1 MSAKHCFEIKKTS
14 AIISKIGSIYYM
26 ATKKKSPAKKET
38 LDKAIYV
45 KASQEFVD
53 MLNESQWHL
62 RMKPAQIVREAVL
75 EYLRRHLPKGAKGK
89 LLKDTRK

>member
-1 MSAKHCFEIKKTS
+1 MTTRKKE
-14 AIISKIGSIYYM
+14 AR
-26 ATKKKSPAKKET
+26 KKET

-62 RMKPAQIVREAVL
+62 QMRPAQIVREAVY
-75 EYLRRHLPKGAKGK
+75 EYLKRHLPKEARDKYFKAAK
-89 LLKDTRK
+89 

>member
-1 MSAKHCFEIKKTS
+1 
-14 AIISKIGSIYYM
+14 M
-26 ATKKKSPAKKET
+26 ATKKKNPVKKET

-62 RMKPAQIVREAVL
+62 RMKPAQIVREAVI
-75 EYLRRHLPKGAKGK
+75 EYLKRHLPKDAKDK
-89 LLKDTRK
+89 LFKNSKK

>member
-1 MSAKHCFEIKKTS
+1 MTTRKKE
-14 AIISKIGSIYYM
+14 AR
-26 ATKKKSPAKKET
+26 KKET

-62 RMKPAQIVREAVL
+62 QMRPAQIVREAVY
-75 EYLRRHLPKGAKGK
+75 EYLKRHLPKEARDRYFKTVK
-89 LLKDTRK
+89 

>member
-1 MSAKHCFEIKKTS
+1 
-14 AIISKIGSIYYM
+14 M
-26 ATKKKSPAKKET
+26 ATKKKTTEKKET

-62 RMKPAQIVREAVL
+62 RMKPAQIVREAVV
-75 EYLRRHLPKGAKGK
+75 EYLKRHLPKDVKSK
-89 LLKDTRK
+89 LLKDR

>member
-1 MSAKHCFEIKKTS
+1 MKTN
-14 AIISKIGSIYYM
+14 
-26 ATKKKSPAKKET
+26 TRKER

-62 RMKPAQIVREAVL
+62 RIKPAQIVREAVL
-75 EYLRRHLPKGAKGK
+75 EYLKRHLPKETKNKLFKG
-89 LLKDTRK
+89 R

>member
-1 MSAKHCFEIKKTS
+1 
-14 AIISKIGSIYYM
+14 M
-26 ATKKKSPAKKET
+26 ATKKKTNTRKEM
-38 LDKAIYV
+38 LNKAIYV

-75 EYLRRHLPKGAKGK
+75 EYLKRHLPKEAKNK
-89 LLKDTRK
+89 LLKGR

>member
-1 MSAKHCFEIKKTS
+1 L
-14 AIISKIGSIYYM
+14 ISKLGSIYDM
-26 ATKKKSPAKKET
+26 VTKKKSPTKKET

-62 RMKPAQIVREAVL
+62 RMKPAQIVREAVV
-75 EYLRRHLPKGAKGK
+75 EYLRRHLPKEAKDK
-89 LLKDTRK
+89 LLKNSKK

>member
-1 MSAKHCFEIKKTS
+1 
-14 AIISKIGSIYYM
+14 M
-26 ATKKKSPAKKET
+26 ATKKKNTEKKET

-45 KASQEFVD
+45 KASQDFVD

-75 EYLRRHLPKGAKGK
+75 EYLKRHLPKDAKTK
-89 LLKDTRK
+89 LLKNR

>member
-1 MSAKHCFEIKKTS
+1 
-14 AIISKIGSIYYM
+14 M
-26 ATKKKSPAKKET
+26 ATKKKKAEKKET

-62 RMKPAQIVREAVL
+62 RMKPAQIVREAVV
-75 EYLRRHLPKGAKGK
+75 EYLKRHLPKDAKSI
-89 LLKDTRK
+89 LLKDR

>member
-1 MSAKHCFEIKKTS
+1 MTTRKKES
-14 AIISKIGSIYYM
+14 R
-26 ATKKKSPAKKET
+26 KKET

-62 RMKPAQIVREAVL
+62 QMRPAQIVREAVY
-75 EYLRRHLPKGAKGK
+75 EYLKRHLPKEARDKYFK
-89 LLKDTRK
+89 AVK

>member
-1 MSAKHCFEIKKTS
+1 MVTRKKE
-14 AIISKIGSIYYM
+14 GR
-26 ATKKKSPAKKET
+26 KKET

-62 RMKPAQIVREAVL
+62 QMRPAQIVREAVY
-75 EYLRRHLPKGAKGK
+75 EYLKRHLPKETRDKYFKAAK
-89 LLKDTRK
+89 

>member
-1 MSAKHCFEIKKTS
+1 
-14 AIISKIGSIYYM
+14 M
-26 ATKKKSPAKKET
+26 ATKKKNTEKKET

-45 KASQEFVD
+45 KASQDFVN

-75 EYLRRHLPKGAKGK
+75 EYLKRHLPKDAKTK
-89 LLKDTRK
+89 LLKNR

>member
-1 MSAKHCFEIKKTS
+1 MATRKKTNS
-14 AIISKIGSIYYM
+14 
-26 ATKKKSPAKKET
+26 KKET
-38 LDKAIYV
+38 LNKAIYV

-75 EYLRRHLPKGAKGK
+75 EYLKRHLPKDIKA
-89 LLKDTRK
+89 

>member
-1 MSAKHCFEIKKTS
+1 
-14 AIISKIGSIYYM
+14 M
-26 ATKKKSPAKKET
+26 ATKKKTNTRKET

-62 RMKPAQIVREAVL
+62 RMKPAQIVRKAGV
-75 EYLRRHLPKGAKGK
+75 EYLKTHLPKEAKSK
-89 LLKDTRK
+89 LLKGR

>member
-1 MSAKHCFEIKKTS
+1 MATRKKTN
-14 AIISKIGSIYYM
+14 
-26 ATKKKSPAKKET
+26 TKKET

-62 RMKPAQIVREAVL
+62 RMKPAKIVREAVL
-75 EYLRRHLPKGAKGK
+75 EYLKRHLPKDIKAK
-89 LLKDTRK
+89 LLKDK

>member
-1 MSAKHCFEIKKTS
+1 
-14 AIISKIGSIYYM
+14 M

-75 EYLRRHLPKGAKGK
+75 EYLRRHLPKAAKGK

>member
-1 MSAKHCFEIKKTS
+1 MVTRKKE
-14 AIISKIGSIYYM
+14 GR
-26 ATKKKSPAKKET
+26 KKET

-62 RMKPAQIVREAVL
+62 QMRPAQIVREAVY
-75 EYLRRHLPKGAKGK
+75 EYLKRHLPKEARDKYFKTAK
-89 LLKDTRK
+89 